1 MRVRLATE
9 ETTMTCTICKRG
21 NVSPQKVEAEI
32 KIGTDH
38 LLVTVDAEAC
48 SECGEAYYS
57 SEAMRHLEQV
67 REDFVNK
74 AITPPA
80 VGRVYQL
87 T

>member
-1 MRVRLATE
+1 MGIRLATE
-9 ETTMTCTICKRG
+9 ETAMICAICKRG
-21 NVSPQKVEAEI
+21 SVRPKKVEAEI

-57 SEAMRHLEQV
+57 SNAMRRLEQV
-67 REDFVNK
+67 REDFVSK
-74 AITPPA
+74 AITPPV

>member
-1 MRVRLATE
+1 
-9 ETTMTCTICKRG
+9 MTCVICKRG
-21 NVSPQKVEAEI
+21 EVRARRVEAEI

-48 SECGEAYYS
+48 TECGEAYYS
-57 SEAMRHLEQV
+57 PEIMRRLERV
-67 REDFVNK
+67 REDFVRK
-74 AITPPA
+74 AITPQA

>member
-1 MRVRLATE
+1 
-9 ETTMTCTICKRG
+9 MTCVICKRG
-21 NVSPQKVEAEI
+21 EVKAQKVEAEI

-38 LLVTVDAEAC
+38 LMVTVDAEAC
-48 SECGEAYYS
+48 TECGEAYYS
-57 SEAMRHLEQV
+57 PDALRRLERV
-67 REDFVNK
+67 RDDFVRK

>member
-1 MRVRLATE
+1 
-9 ETTMTCTICKRG
+9 MTCVICKRG
-21 NVSPQKVEAEI
+21 EVKPKKVEAEI

-38 LLVTVDAEAC
+38 LLVAVDAEAC
-48 SECGEAYYS
+48 TECGEAYYS
-57 SEAMRHLEQV
+57 PDAMRRLEQV
-67 REDFVNK
+67 RHDFVRK